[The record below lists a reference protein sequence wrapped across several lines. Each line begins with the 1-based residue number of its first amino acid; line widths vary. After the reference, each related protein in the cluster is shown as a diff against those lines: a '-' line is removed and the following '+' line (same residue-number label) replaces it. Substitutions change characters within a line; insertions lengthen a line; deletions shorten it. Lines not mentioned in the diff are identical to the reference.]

1 MLAYLNPHRLTL
13 LLGAGILAAGCA
25 TASPE
30 VKVLGVSQP
39 RAQQAEQVV
48 VVFLEIVNPTG
59 RSLELSRLDYRLS
72 APDWLD
78 TEGRVGLSRAV
89 SAGSSTIVEI
99 AVPVR
104 RPDVP
109 VAMAYSLEG
118 TLFAREN
125 RIERSWSVAVTGA
138 LAERNAR
145 AGSARVRLAE
155 RAGD

>member
-1 MLAYLNPHRLTL
+1 MRTYLNPHRLTL

-39 RAQQAEQVV
+39 QAGQAQQVL
-48 VVFLEIVNPTG
+48 VVFLEVVNPTD
-59 RSLELSRLDYRLS
+59 RSLELSRLEYRLS
-72 APDWLD
+72 APEWLD
-78 TEGRVGLSRAV
+78 TQGRVGLSRAV

-99 AVPVR
+99 PVPVQ
-104 RPDVP
+104 RPDIPEV
-109 VAMAYSLEG
+109 VSYSLEG

-138 LAERNAR
+138 LAERSAR
-145 AGSARVRLAE
+145 GESARVRLAE
-155 RAGD
+155 AAD